1 MMRKPAKL
9 AWLMIKNVHKE
20 ALNPLAAIS

>member
-1 MMRKPAKL
+1 MRKPAKL